1 MWLPT
6 QEEAVLMYARYME
19 AHHGSGAA
27 NLARKK
33 ADALRH
39 EGDHQ
44 GHQIWLAVAD
54 AVDRHPN
61 WPKPRSLKPSDR
73 DSRLC

>member
-1 MWLPT
+1 
-6 QEEAVLMYARYME
+6 MYARYME

-33 ADALRH
+33 ADALRA

-61 WPKPRSLKPSDR
+61 WPKPKSLKPTR
-73 DSRLC
+73 RAA